1 MEIYM
6 SVKNAANQYKQNDRE
21 YIKGIETPHGRIKI
35 IYETILIN
43 LDQLSNRHPKTD
55 FVSFGKCINALK
67 ILSSSLDM
75 DKGQDLAKNLQDL
88 YIYCSNTLKEYLEDK
103 NEKKIAEVR
112 NIISGLL
119 EAWEEIRK

>member
-1 MEIYM
+1 M
-6 SVKNAANQYKQNDRE
+6 SVKNAMNNTNRMIGVYKRHRDPTWKNKDL
-21 YIKGIETPHGRIKI
+21 
-35 IYETILIN
+35 YETILIN
-43 LDQLSNRHPKTD
+43 LDQLANRHPKTD

-88 YIYCSNTLKEYLEDK
+88 YIYSSNILKEYLEDK
-103 NEKKIAEVR
+103 NEKKIVEVR

-119 EAWEEIRK
+119 EAWEEIRE

>member
-1 MEIYM
+1 M

-43 LDQLSNRHPKTD
+43 LDQLVNRHPKTD

>member
-1 MEIYM
+1 M

-43 LDQLSNRHPKTD
+43 LDQLANRHPKTD

-67 ILSSSLDM
+67 ILSSSILGF
-75 DKGQDLAKNLQDL
+75 KLLRISTLEFNFWWSKKN
-88 YIYCSNTLKEYLEDK
+88 INS
-103 NEKKIAEVR
+103 
-112 NIISGLL
+112 
-119 EAWEEIRK
+119 

>member
-1 MEIYM
+1 MEINM

-43 LDQLSNRHPKTD
+43 LDQLANRHPKTD

>member
-1 MEIYM
+1 MEINM